1 MSWMD
6 IIHKAKTIRQET
18 APVTS
23 NRLVPTSLLNR
34 TGLPSA
40 SLDVPSL
47 DENVNRQRK
56 LEDQI
61 RRNIEVETKN
71 VRDKIAEQQYL
82 IEQEKRGER
91 ILADGTKANTK
102 NNAAYIRARNDE
114 IKQLEKEKGRIETGV
129 RQKSGLKQRKAGK
142 LARDGG
148 LSQNVKGI
156 LQNQGTKTPVQS
168 VKNVE
173 LPARNV
179 ALPSVQGTTPTQD
192 PLVGFAQQRGLM
204 PQKDP
209 LIQTAD
215 AIRGRQQPTQNVT
228 RPMGNVPLP
237 DQVGRITDKANE
249 LGLNREQMQQVVE
262 QAKEQADVPLPKKP
276 IAGPSGSPQQYGL
289 GNVPLP
295 PKKVAGPTGPPP
307 QQQKVTQE
315 ATQQASTPANIPP
328 PPYTP
333 EQVKDAQ
340 RRGQAQRNYA
350 QNILRNTLTTKDKK
364 KNAKRMESERKAR
377 EQYLLNLGRQQQAQ
391 RKKDAKAQN
400 KQQKQQAKRQKQKA
414 KEQARQQKTQQRLE
428 AQRQRDAEKE
438 AQRRANQ
445 NPRALVPKDSVP
457 SQSRLKRREEVAPRT
472 RLRQRNPPQPRPQ
485 VIKSELSKSIKDILR
500 R

>member
-23 NRLVPTSLLNR
+23 NRLPPTALLNP

-102 NNAAYIRARNDE
+102 NNPAYIRARNDE
-114 IKQLEKEKGRIETGV
+114 IERLKAEKGRIETGV

-142 LARDGG
+142 LARDTG

-192 PLVGFAQQRGLM
+192 PLVGFAQERNLM

-215 AIRGRQQPTQNVT
+215 AIRGRQQPTQTTRNVEL
-228 RPMGNVPLP
+228 PPKQIPEPPKDAQGNVVPPPPPLRNVELP
-237 DQVGRITDKANE
+237 NKTIT
-249 LGLNREQMQQVVE
+249 
-262 QAKEQADVPLPKKP
+262 
-276 IAGPSGSPQQYGL
+276 GPSGSPQQYGL
-289 GNVPLP
+289 DNVPLP

-307 QQQKVTQE
+307 QQQKITQE
-315 ATQQASTPANIPP
+315 ATQQASTPTNIPP

-350 QNILRNTLTTKDKK
+350 QDILRNTLTTKDKK

-391 RKKDAKAQN
+391 RKKDAKAQA
-400 KQQKQQAKRQKQKA
+400 KQQKQQAKQ
-414 KEQARQQKTQQRLE
+414 QARQQKTQQRLAE
-428 AQRQRDAEKE
+428 QQKRQQVKE
-438 AQRRANQ
+438 ARRQAKQ
-445 NPRALVPKDSVP
+445 NPRALVPRDSVP
-457 SQSRLKRREEVAPRT
+457 SQSRLVPRGQAT
-472 RLRQRNPPQPRPQ
+472 PRSRLRPRNPPQPQPQ
-485 VIKSELSKSIKDILR
+485 AIGKSELSKSIKDILR